1 MRSWFPRRP
10 LTGQEVAGLVV
21 VAFFIVPMVIAGG
34 LSLVMAVS
42 TWPAVIGLM
51 AGAAGAL
58 IVQRTLALE
67 TAANRR
73 RIAELEQENT
83 QLSEQ
88 VEQLESTV
96 DQYIN
101 HDDEQKYQL

>member
-1 MRSWFPRRP
+1 
-10 LTGQEVAGLVV
+10 
-21 VAFFIVPMVIAGG
+21 
-34 LSLVMAVS
+34 
-42 TWPAVIGLM
+42 M
-51 AGAAGAL
+51 AGAVGAL

-73 RIAELEQENT
+73 RIAELEQENA

-88 VEQLESTV
+88 VEQLESIV
-96 DQYIN
+96 NQYIN